1 VSTTSKARS
10 SNSARQSPVDRST
23 PSRPWYSLADHSAD
37 AAVASLVLCSVPDQ
51 DGALAELHRI
61 IRPGGELR
69 FYEHVIAN
77 CQPKRLLL
85 QTADHSGLWPRIAG
99 GCHPAR
105 DTTAAIARAG
115 FNIESSQRLTF
126 ATARFE
132 PSIPYVLGI
141 ARRA

>member
-1 VSTTSKARS
+1 
-10 SNSARQSPVDRST
+10 
-23 PSRPWYSLADHSAD
+23 
-37 AAVASLVLCSVPDQ
+37 VLCSVPDQ

-85 QTADHSGLWPRIAG
+85 QTADDSGLWPRIAG
-99 GCHPAR
+99 GCHPVR

-115 FNIESSQRLTF
+115 FNIESSQRLMF